1 MSRKLQEIDKLL
13 GELNSA
19 LESHYQWLVEVF
31 RYISVRDI
39 ENPEITSENSHQV
52 CQLGTWLNRQLL
64 KKSENKGFILTIHQH
79 HEDTHQICRELVTSI
94 INKQANL
101 ELFNEFQASLQK
113 LIMAIISFQRHLLQ
127 LRISHDALTGLP
139 LRRILDE
146 SFAKQVLDDSNGQL
160 YVLIIDIDH
169 FKRINDT
176 YGHLVGDAVLRA
188 FATKLQHC
196 TRHYEPAYRFGGE
209 EFIVILKAH
218 RDEDACATGLRLTQ
232 IIEQHEI
239 IVPPFRLNLTVTCG
253 LTKARPG
260 EVLHSVL
267 ERADEAMYLGKQS
280 GRNRCMFA
288 DEKGKITLIAH

>member
-1 MSRKLQEIDKLL
+1 MSRKLREIDQLL

-31 RYISVRDI
+31 RYISVKDN
-39 ENPEITSENSHQV
+39 ESPEITSENAHLV
-52 CQLGTWLNRQLL
+52 CHLGTWLNRQLL
-64 KKSENKGFILTIHQH
+64 KDSENKGFILTIHQH
-79 HEDTHQICRELVTSI
+79 HEETHQICRALVASI

-101 ELFNEFQASLQK
+101 ELFDEFQASLQK
-113 LIMAIISFQRHLLQ
+113 LILAINSFQRHLLQ

-139 LRRILDE
+139 LRRALDE
-146 SFAKQVLDDSNGQL
+146 SFEKQVLDDSNGQL

-176 YGHLVGDAVLRA
+176 FGHLVGDAVLKA
-188 FATKLQHC
+188 FAAKLQQC
-196 TRHYEPAYRFGGE
+196 TRCYEPAYRFGGE

-218 RDEDACATGLRLTQ
+218 HDEDACSSGLRLTQ
-232 IIEQHEI
+232 MIEQHEI
-239 IVPPFRLNLTVTCG
+239 SVPPVSLHLTVTCG

-260 EVLHSVL
+260 EPLHSVL

-288 DEKGKITLIAH
+288 DGKGNITQITR